1 MSAKERRAAA
11 LALAIFGVALA
22 ARHGSAAPANQPAVG
37 AESVSSGATASPPTA
52 QRLSGSQTKPV
63 GPIAIVYEFSAQP
76 ELGVPFDVRISAT
89 GSGAVGDL
97 ELTVVA
103 DDGLEAGA
111 PQLTTGSADG
121 TQRDWTVSATGYKNG
136 TLYLTLLVQGT
147 VGDQHPSRTLVIPI
161 RIGVTT
167 AAAPTAGAS
176 STAAAS
182 AIGSSHERVIVM
194 QSDAR

>member
-1 MSAKERRAAA
+1 MSANERRAAA
-11 LALAIFGVALA
+11 LALAILGIALA
-22 ARHGSAAPANQPAVG
+22 ARHGSAAPANQPTANADG
-37 AESVSSGATASPPTA
+37 LASGTTTSKPTA

-63 GPIAIVYEFSAQP
+63 GPIAIVYEFSTPP
-76 ELGVPFDVRISAT
+76 ELGVPFEVRISAA
-89 GSGAVGDL
+89 GSGAIGDL

-111 PQLTTGSADG
+111 PQLTSGSADG
-121 TQRDWTVSATGYKNG
+121 SQRDWTVPATGYKNG

-147 VGDQHPSRTLVIPI
+147 VGDQHPSRALVIPI
-161 RIGVTT
+161 HIGVTT
-167 AAAPTAGAS
+167 AAS

-182 AIGSSHERVIVM
+182 SISSSHGRVIVM

>member
-1 MSAKERRAAA
+1 MSANERRAAA
-11 LALAIFGVALA
+11 LALAILGIALA
-22 ARHGSAAPANQPAVG
+22 ARHGSAAPANQPA

-52 QRLSGSQTKPV
+52 QRLSGSRTKPV